1 MSMRWSKLIKIA
13 ICEDEKEQQELL
25 KSYID
30 QIFDGLSVKYE
41 LEIYNLGEELLDSYS
56 KDIDILLLD
65 IQMGQINGMD
75 TARKIRE
82 LDDKVEIIFI
92 TSLIEYVLEG
102 YEVRAYRYLIK
113 PIKYDDL
120 KNNVINCIKE
130 IDIKNKYIIIKENG
144 NRIKLDINEITYI
157 EVQKEDITIHT
168 LNQIYKI
175 KGTMNN
181 IEKEINCIRFFR
193 CHKSYLVNL
202 EHVKSIKQYVAMLE
216 NSEEVPISR
225 YRFKDT
231 KDKFFDL
238 IEDKLC

>member
-1 MSMRWSKLIKIA
+1 MIKIA